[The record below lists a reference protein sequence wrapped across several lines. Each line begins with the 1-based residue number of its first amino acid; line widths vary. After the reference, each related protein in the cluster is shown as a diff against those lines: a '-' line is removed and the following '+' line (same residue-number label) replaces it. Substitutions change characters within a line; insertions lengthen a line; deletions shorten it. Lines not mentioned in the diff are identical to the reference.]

1 MADLFVFDAYGTLF
15 DVHAAVARHRD
26 AIGPG
31 ADRLSELW
39 RGKQLEYSWVR
50 ALAGAHRDF
59 WALTVEALDW
69 AIARLDGV
77 GAGQREALLGAY
89 RALDAYAD
97 AAPALARLKAQG
109 ARTAILSNGSPPML
123 ADAARSAGLTDL
135 LDAVLSV
142 EAAGVYK
149 TDARAYRLVTGHFV
163 CEPADVTFVSS
174 NRWDV
179 AGAARFGF
187 SCVWINRSGQPDEYR
202 DLPPA
207 RVVASLAAL

>member
-15 DVHAAVARHRD
+15 DVHAAVARHRA
-26 AIGPG
+26 AIGPE

-59 WALTVEALDW
+59 WTLTVEALDW

-109 ARTAILSNGSPPML
+109 GRAAILSNGAPAML
-123 ADAARSAGLTDL
+123 ADAVRSAGLADL

-149 TDARAYRLVTGHFV
+149 TDARAYRLVTERFA
-163 CEPADVTFVSS
+163 CAPAEVTFVSS

-179 AGAARFGF
+179 AGASRFGF

-207 RVVASLAAL
+207 RVVAGLAAL